1 MSNLPAVEVA
11 PRHGGGASMNKLLEV
26 RPGGIVPPFLI
37 EYGIATMA
45 VGICTA
51 VCFAMFPFFELTN
64 LVMVYLLGV
73 LAVAAR
79 GRRGPAVAASVLS
92 VLGFDFFF
100 VPPRFTLTV
109 ADVQYV
115 WTFLVMFVVAML
127 INHLT
132 IRLRSEAEAA
142 RVGQRRTA
150 LMHAF
155 TQQLAG
161 ARGTDQ
167 VLKIAV
173 DHVAKVFQGA
183 AVALLPGATGPLD
196 VNAVSGGPAELGDKE
211 RGVAQWVYERG
222 QPAGAGTPSLP
233 TGDALYVPLLGDK
246 VAVGVLMVL
255 PRTPALLLGDQ
266 RHLLDSFAHQ
276 IGLALEVDRLGE
288 SARKAEMEAETE
300 RLRSGLLSSV
310 SHDFRTPLAAIL
322 GSAGALLEREGLRSD
337 GPVRELLENI
347 QAESERLSR
356 LVQNLLEA
364 TRLESGAVRIQKEL
378 YPLEEVVGSALERL
392 EKALGGREV
401 LVDIPEDLPP
411 VPMDGTMVEQVFVNL
426 LENAA
431 RHAPS
436 GPIEVSAKAEGGAV
450 LIAVADRGPGLK
462 EEDRERVFEKF
473 YRGKASPGAGLGLA
487 ICRAVVNAHGGRIW
501 AESRT
506 GGGAAFRFTLPWPD
520 PTQVGAQ

>member
-1 MSNLPAVEVA
+1 ML
-11 PRHGGGASMNKLLEV
+11 RD
-26 RPGGIVPPFLI
+26 
-37 EYGIATMA
+37 YGIAGVA
-45 VGICTA
+45 VGISTV

-79 GRRGPAVAASVLS
+79 GRRGPAAAASILGVLC
-92 VLGFDFFF
+92 FDFFF

-115 WTFLVMFVVAML
+115 WTFAVMLLIAML
-127 INHLT
+127 ISHLT
-132 IRLRSEAEAA
+132 VRLRSEAEAA
-142 RVGQRRTA
+142 RLGQRRTA

-161 ARGTDQ
+161 VRGTEQ
-167 VLKIAV
+167 VLRVAV
-173 DHVAKVFQGA
+173 DHVADVFQGV
-183 AVALLPGATGPLD
+183 AVALLPGATGPLE
-196 VNAVSGGPAELGDKE
+196 VKASSGGAAELGDKE
-211 RGVAQWVYERG
+211 RGVAQWVYEAG

-246 VAVGVLMVL
+246 GAVGVLMVSSRI
-255 PRTPALLLGDQ
+255 PELLMGGQ
-266 RHLLDSFAHQ
+266 RLLLDSFAHQ

-288 SARKAEMEAETE
+288 SARKAELDAETE

-322 GSAGALLEREGLRSD
+322 GSAGALLERESLCAD
-337 GPVRELLENI
+337 GPARELLENI
-347 QAESERLSR
+347 QTESERLSR

-378 YPLEEVVGSALERL
+378 FPLEEILGSALERM
-392 EKALGGREV
+392 EKALRSREV

-411 VPMDGTMVEQVFVNL
+411 VPMDGTMIEQVFINL

-436 GPIEVSAKAEGGAV
+436 GPIEVSAKAEGAEV
-450 LIAVADRGPGLK
+450 LVAVADRGAGLK

-473 YRGKASPGAGLGLA
+473 YRGKASPGAGLGLT
-487 ICRAVVNAHGGRIW
+487 ICRAVVSAHGGRIW

-506 GGGAAFRFTLPWPD
+506 EGGAVFRFTLPLESPH
-520 PTQVGAQ
+520 GN